1 MKNSVQKHFEQTQ
14 KREIWTYGKKIHTC
28 VKHFEKDLQTNSKK
42 KTKRAEQKL
51 LSAFWLLQKN
61 GKKLNIKN
69 CKVIAFEKNLCCY
82 IMKSYVW
89 RFDVVL
95 MIKFWMKY
103 LDNI

>member
-14 KREIWTYGKKIHTC
+14 KERFELMAKKYTHVSSTLKKIY
-28 VKHFEKDLQTNSKK
+28 KQILRKKPREPNKNYYLHFDCCK
-42 KTKRAEQKL
+42 
-51 LSAFWLLQKN
+51 KN